1 MSTNI
6 AYIKQRNE
14 LRYDQIQWHIGQIFD
29 LANKS
34 TKNSYLS
41 MSLPGEPKKI
51 QIHDK
56 KRLFLLQKEEYID
69 EIIKK
74 NEYADQDIFMAPAT
88 YTKDADGRK
97 KENLESFWG
106 IIVDIDDIECD
117 AEDYIEMLYDTK
129 LFDEIPAPGYW
140 ISSGRGLY
148 AVYLLNHATAKDKG
162 LSELY
167 YMIKCKLYDAYNAD
181 YKSLELNHLYRMP
194 GTINHKSNAEAYI
207 VDFHEIKYHKPQ
219 RWWISDLADELGYT
233 KEFLNQQREAEA
245 IARTAKAIGRTNEV
259 LNLDVFK
266 QRKKSKK
273 KRSGILSTSVLRVR
287 DIEYLVCSRVGNG
300 ISLDGYRN
308 EILISYAIYL
318 YYSYYSNL
326 EKEETHT
333 IIEEKIAALNRAFQD
348 EKLEYSRVEL
358 AISYARTSVEN
369 LVKNQG
375 IKEFRYKY
383 CKKTHCMIQNTN
395 WRFDDGIYYHN
406 TDTLIKRLDITKEE
420 MDFMQQLADEDIR
433 KKRINERRNESKR
446 LARKEKNGMT
456 KKQNSMI
463 KRRVEVAGLHRQGHS
478 IKEIASQLNVS
489 GTTIR
494 RDLQSLKSSFM
505 KED

>member
-1 MSTNI
+1 
-6 AYIKQRNE
+6 
-14 LRYDQIQWHIGQIFD
+14 
-29 LANKS
+29 
-34 TKNSYLS
+34 
-41 MSLPGEPKKI
+41 MSLPGKPREIK
-51 QIHDK
+51 IHDK
-56 KRLFLLQKEEYID
+56 IRLFLLQKEEYID
-69 EIIKK
+69 EIINK
-74 NEYADQDIFMAPAT
+74 NEYADQDIFIAPAT
-88 YTKDADGRK
+88 YIKDADGRR

-117 AEDYIEMLYDTK
+117 AEDYIEMLYETN
-129 LFDEIPAPGYW
+129 LFEEIPAPGYW

-148 AVYLLNHATAKDKG
+148 AVYLLHHATAKDKG

-181 YKSLELNHLYRMP
+181 YKSLELNHLYRLP

-207 VDFHEIKYHKPQ
+207 VDFHEIKYQKPQ
-219 RWWISDLADELGYT
+219 RWWIGDLADQLGYT

-245 IARTAKAIGRTNEV
+245 IARAARAIGLTNEV

-266 QRKKSKK
+266 QRKKSNKK
-273 KRSGILSTSVLRVR
+273 KSGILSTSVLRVQ
-287 DIEYLVCSRVGNG
+287 DIEYLVYSRVKNG

-333 IIEEKIAALNRAFQD
+333 IIEEKVATLNRAFQD
-348 EKLEYSRVEL
+348 EMLEYSRVEL

-369 LVKNQG
+369 LVKNKG

-383 CKKTHCMIQNTN
+383 CKKTRCMIQNN
-395 WRFDDGIYYHN
+395 DWRFNDGIYYHN
-406 TDTLIKRLDITKEE
+406 TYTLIRRLGITNEE
-420 MDFMQQLADEDIR
+420 MNHMQQLAHEDIR
-433 KKRINERRNESKR
+433 KKKINERRNKSKR

-456 KKQNSMI
+456 KKQNSI
-463 KRRVEVAGLHRQGHS
+463 TNRRVEVARLHRHGHS
-478 IKEIASQLNVS
+478 ITEIASQLNVS
-489 GTTIR
+489 ITTVR
-494 RDLQSLKSSFM
+494 RDLQSLKSSSA